1 MMITTSRYGE
11 LDPERVNRLQWANKA
26 KREHVVVRN
35 TPNIAYP
42 GQQFDVQISRLSA
55 DASIVPNSPQIT
67 FDLDITSK
75 DKNQG
80 LVNNI
85 GRCIVEKKSLALGGK
100 DIDTLDNSNVL
111 DTHMDLYMDKHKKEN
126 ALLQGI
132 QDADGLKAR
141 IGSKKTDGTAF
152 TAEQTAIATTL
163 GSRFSIPLD
172 FAIFN
177 AILNPFSLREDI
189 VARITLAS
197 PSKVLLVKDD
207 TAATYKIT
215 DICLEFDKIIDEEL
229 ASTIKQNYEIGYDI
243 PFDKITRLHYEKLS
257 KKDTVWKLKIDSI
270 TAASLRG
277 IFVLFVDDANDRK
290 NFACNNKFYN
300 PTLTRVLVTING
312 NPHELYAGGIQ
323 PKDYYIEAKKYFDN
337 PNSDV
342 SWPEF
347 LTTKFGLFIDFRSST
362 DNFLHG
368 SGRTVDKSG
377 VLLQID
383 KVAEASGD
391 LTCHVFSI
399 ADVVLH
405 IRNNLFDNLE
415 IM

>member
-11 LDPERVNRLQWANKA
+11 LDPERVNRLQWARKS

-55 DASIVPNSPQIT
+55 DASIVPNSPEIT
-67 FDLDITSK
+67 FNLEATSK

-85 GRCIVEKKSLALGGK
+85 GRCIVEKKSLTLGGK
-100 DIDTLDNSNVL
+100 DIDTLDNSDVL
-111 DTHMDLYMDKHKKEN
+111 DTHIDLYMDKHKKEN

-141 IGSKKTDGTAF
+141 IGSKKTDSTAF

-163 GSRFSIPLD
+163 GPRFSIPLD

-177 AILNPFSLREDI
+177 AIFNPFSLREDI

-197 PSKVLLVKDD
+197 PS
-207 TAATYKIT
+207 TYKIT
-215 DICLEFDKIIDEEL
+215 DICLEFDKIIDVEL

-243 PFDKITRLHYEKLS
+243 PFDKITRIHYEKLL

-290 NFACNNKFYN
+290 IFACNNKFYN
-300 PTLTRVLVTING
+300 PTITRVLVTING
-312 NPHELYAGGIQ
+312 SPHELYADGIQ

-405 IRNNLFDNLE
+405 IRNNLFESLE

>member
-1 MMITTSRYGE
+1 
-11 LDPERVNRLQWANKA
+11 
-26 KREHVVVRN
+26 
-35 TPNIAYP
+35 
-42 GQQFDVQISRLSA
+42 
-55 DASIVPNSPQIT
+55 
-67 FDLDITSK
+67 
-75 DKNQG
+75 
-80 LVNNI
+80 
-85 GRCIVEKKSLALGGK
+85 
-100 DIDTLDNSNVL
+100 
-111 DTHMDLYMDKHKKEN
+111 MDLYMDKHKKEN

-215 DICLEFDKIIDEEL
+215 DICLEFDKIIDVEL

-270 TAASLRG
+270 TTASLRG

-323 PKDYYIEAKKYFDN
+323 PKDY
-337 PNSDV
+337 V

>member
-1 MMITTSRYGE
+1 MIETSSRYGE
-11 LDPERVNRLQWANKA
+11 LDPDRVNRLQWANKA

-55 DASIVPNSPQIT
+55 DASIVPNSPEIT
-67 FDLDITSK
+67 FNLEPTSK

-100 DIDTLDNSNVL
+100 DVDILDNSDVL

-215 DICLEFDKIIDEEL
+215 DICLEFDKIIDVEL
-229 ASTIKQNYEIGYDI
+229 ASTIK
-243 PFDKITRLHYEKLS
+243 TKL
-257 KKDTVWKLKIDSI
+257 
-270 TAASLRG
+270 
-277 IFVLFVDDANDRK
+277 
-290 NFACNNKFYN
+290 
-300 PTLTRVLVTING
+300 
-312 NPHELYAGGIQ
+312 
-323 PKDYYIEAKKYFDN
+323 
-337 PNSDV
+337 
-342 SWPEF
+342 
-347 LTTKFGLFIDFRSST
+347 
-362 DNFLHG
+362 
-368 SGRTVDKSG
+368 
-377 VLLQID
+377 
-383 KVAEASGD
+383 
-391 LTCHVFSI
+391 
-399 ADVVLH
+399 
-405 IRNNLFDNLE
+405 
-415 IM
+415 

>member
-1 MMITTSRYGE
+1 MNITTNRYGE
-11 LDPERVNRLQWANKA
+11 LDPERVNRFQWANKS

-35 TPNIAYP
+35 TPNIGYP
-42 GQQFDVQISRLSA
+42 GQQFDVQISRLSS
-55 DASIVPNSPQIT
+55 DASIVPNYPKIT
-67 FDLDITSK
+67 FGLEVTSK

-80 LVNNI
+80 IVNNI
-85 GRCIVEKKSLALGGK
+85 GRKIAEKKSLALGGK
-100 DIDTLDNSNVL
+100 DINTLDNSDVI
-111 DTHMDLYMDKHKKEN
+111 DPHIDFYMDKHVKEN

-152 TAEQTAIATTL
+152 TAEQTAIAATL
-163 GSRFSIPLD
+163 GNRFSIPLD

-177 AILNPFSLREDI
+177 AILHPFSLREDI
-189 VARITLAS
+189 VVRITLAS
-197 PSKVLLVKDD
+197 PSKVLLITGDKD
-207 TAATYKIT
+207 ATYKIT
-215 DICLEFDKIIDEEL
+215 DICLEFDKIIDMEL

-243 PFDKITRLHYEKLS
+243 PFDKITRIHYEKLS
-257 KKDTVWKLKIDSI
+257 KKDTIWKLKIDSI
-270 TAASLRG
+270 TASSLRG

-300 PTLTRVLVTING
+300 PSITRVLVTING
-312 NPHELYAGGIQ
+312 SPHELYAGGIQ
-323 PKDYYIEAKKYFDN
+323 PKDYYTEAKKYFDN

-342 SWPEF
+342 SWSEF

-383 KVAEASGD
+383 KAAEASGD

-399 ADVVLH
+399 ADAVLH
-405 IRNNLFDNLE
+405 ISNNRFQSLE
-415 IM
+415 T